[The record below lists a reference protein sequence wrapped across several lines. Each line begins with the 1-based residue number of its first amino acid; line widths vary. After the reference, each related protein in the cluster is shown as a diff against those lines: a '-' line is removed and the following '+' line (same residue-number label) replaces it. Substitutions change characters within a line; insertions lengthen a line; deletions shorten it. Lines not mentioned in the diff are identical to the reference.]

1 MLLSVRLTPR
11 AASDRVDRIAPGAEG
26 WRIEARV
33 RAVPEKGLANEAL
46 IRLLADTLGVPKSAL
61 SLNFGSKG
69 REKRVRVEGD
79 GASLENALRA
89 HACFRPSGDA

>member
-11 AASDRVDRIAPGAEG
+11 AASDRVDRIEVGADG

-46 IRLLADTLGVPKSAL
+46 IRLLADVLDVPKSAL
-61 SLNFGSKG
+61 SLSFGSKG
-69 REKRVRVEGD
+69 REKRVRFEGD
-79 GASLENALRA
+79 EASLGHALRA
-89 HACFRPSGDA
+89 HPCFRASGVA

>member
-11 AASDRVDRIAPGAEG
+11 AASDRVDRIAP
-26 WRIEARV
+26 V

-61 SLNFGSKG
+61 SLSFGSKG